1 MTKFTPVLLGLF
13 ALALSACGGGEE
25 APPAPVEEA
34 AVPGSPAIWS
44 FSDDDTTVYLF
55 GTVHLL
61 KPETEWRSEEI
72 DAAFDAAD
80 TIYFEADVQSEAA
93 GLEALRVIGEYGV
106 YQDGGSLSAALT
118 DEEEREVAEAAEALG
133 VSMSALETNKPWW
146 AAVQLAQIQII
157 SQGYAPDSG
166 VEVVFSREAEAQ
178 GKDVGFFESVREQLL
193 FFGEMPEDEQIEFL
207 VSGAEQIE
215 EDPRMLDRLVLDWA
229 EGDVAGISDAM
240 SEPEALGSEL
250 LYERL
255 IVQRNENWVPQIE
268 GLLEEP
274 GVKFVAVGAAHLAGE
289 DSVVTM
295 LRAKGY
301 QIDGP

>member
-1 MTKFTPVLLGLF
+1 MTKFTPILVGLF
-13 ALALSACGGGEE
+13 ALALSACGGEE
-25 APPAPVEEA
+25 APSPPVEEA

-72 DAAFDAAD
+72 DAAFDSAD

-93 GLEALRVIGEYGV
+93 GLEALRVIGEYGI
-106 YQDGGSLSAALT
+106 YQDGGSLSAAL
-118 DEEEREVAEAAEALG
+118 DDDEEREVAEAAAMLG
-133 VSMSALETNKPWW
+133 VSMSALEPNKPWW
-146 AAVQLAQIQII
+146 AAVQLAQLQII
-157 SQGYAPDSG
+157 GQGYAPDSG
-166 VEVVFSREAEAQ
+166 VEVVLSREAKAQ
-178 GKDVGFFESVREQLL
+178 GKTIGFFESVTEQLL
-193 FFGEMPEDEQIEFL
+193 FFGEMPEDDQIEFL

-215 EDPRMLDRLVLDWA
+215 EDPRMLDRLVVDWT
-229 EGDVAGISDAM
+229 EGNVVGISDAM

-255 IVQRNENWVPQIE
+255 IVQRNQNWVPLIE
-268 GLLEEP
+268 ALLEDP